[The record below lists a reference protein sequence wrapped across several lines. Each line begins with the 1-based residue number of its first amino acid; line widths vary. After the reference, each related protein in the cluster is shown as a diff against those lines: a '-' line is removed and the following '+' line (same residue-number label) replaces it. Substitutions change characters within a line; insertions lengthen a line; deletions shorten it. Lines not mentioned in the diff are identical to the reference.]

1 MRKHILF
8 TGLLALALFALCLA
22 AVRPAD
28 AQHRPRGYG
37 STRGGSS
44 YGGGGVPDS
53 GVYEVV
59 LWLSASYGDPSWT
72 YGPPYYTTPQRCS
85 DDASVCA
92 YRSRGGSVTA
102 AAEPTNDGGPLDSGI
117 TPQIGAIQRMG
128 AMLNRPV
135 ILVDRA
141 FAGSPVASY
150 STVDLL
156 DDLDD
161 AVAFAADAGAVARV
175 SILTDNSGGYREL
188 LNGDQFTDYITDLE
202 VHRTA
207 VNNHIAA
214 RVDAG
219 VAGWLPSTVAL
230 ALNAGTAQQWGVS
243 GLARHTFNDDFVTW
257 TDTPANNAAL
267 CGQLY
272 HVETGTDQLHPDQ
285 EGGQAMADLYGRCWA
300 RMALFPGRRASASL
314 RGITMVDADS
324 FRASFYVPCR
334 EEGTCLNNPP
344 LALDTTNVVG
354 QESTNADVLTYGFHF
369 YLSGVLQQPGAVSN
383 ASFLSCPAPA
393 TVCDVQ
399 LDFASLPNFD
409 AISYADTAEVNTAVD
424 PSNPKTGGGNFLSRL
439 NSSADLRP
447 CGVDLPCAD
456 WTVANAF
463 AVSPYDG
470 GPSDS
475 GVHPDAAADAGASD
489 AAAEDA
495 APSDSGIHAD
505 AAVDAGPDAG
515 AYNNGYFLES
525 DGGYLELAANNAP
538 LNLLSTF
545 SICLVARTD
554 TVESPP
560 GTWSNQYQPPYKRW
574 FFGSEMIWL
583 FGNIGGE
590 WVTGV
595 QAGGTGF
602 DIDSPTISSGVW
614 THLCMAYDNSST
626 VFYVNGVARSA
637 DAGVTVNGSPPASI
651 TDDNVV
657 HHILGDSVSPF
668 TATDVDSIVFYSGV
682 INQSA
687 ADDHRCAFTGITN
700 IDGGANPC
708 SGQSLGQVVFH
719 PDFVEAYLFDNP
731 DAGPGQSYT
740 GNNDFTVNGTLLQTA
755 SPLP

>member
-1 MRKHILF
+1 MKRHILF
-8 TGLLALALFALCLA
+8 TGLLAVTLALLFFVLA
-22 AVRPAD
+22 VPAQ

-37 STRGGSS
+37 STRGGVAS
-44 YGGGGVPDS
+44 GGGGVPDS

-59 LWLSASYGDPSWT
+59 LWLSASYGDPAWT

-92 YRSRGGSVTA
+92 YRARDGVVTA

-150 STVDLL
+150 STTALL

-161 AVAFAADAGAVARV
+161 AVAYAADAGAVARV

-188 LNGDQFTDYITDLE
+188 LNGDLFTDYITDLE

-219 VAGWLPSTVAL
+219 VAGWLPSTVTL

-243 GLARHTFNDDFVTW
+243 GVARHTFNDDFVTW

-272 HVETGTDQLHPDQ
+272 HVETGVDELHPDQ

-300 RMALFPGRRASASL
+300 RMVSFPGRRASASL

-324 FRASFYVPCR
+324 FRASFYIPCR

-344 LALDTTNVVG
+344 VSLNTTDVVG
-354 QESTNADVLTYGFHF
+354 QQSTNADVLTYGFHF
-369 YLSGVLQQPGAVSN
+369 YLAGVLQQPGAVSN
-383 ASFLSCPAPA
+383 ATFLSCPAPA

-409 AISYADTAEVNTAVD
+409 AISYADTAEVNTAVS
-424 PSNPKTGGGNFLSRL
+424 PNNPKTGGGNFLVRL
-439 NSSADLRP
+439 NSAADLRP

-463 AVSPYDG
+463 AVSPYDA

-475 GVHPDAAADAGASD
+475 GVHPDAAADAGVSD

-495 APSDSGIHAD
+495 APSDSGIHPD

-515 AYNNGYFLES
+515 AYNNAYFLES
-525 DGGYLELAANNAP
+525 DGGYLELAANNTP

-554 TVESPP
+554 TAV
-560 GTWSNQYQPPYKRW
+560 QYQPPYKRW
-574 FFGSEMIWL
+574 FFGSNMIWL

-590 WVTGV
+590 WVTGIE
-595 QAGGTGF
+595 QTGTGF
-602 DIDSPTISSGVW
+602 DIDTPTISSGTW
-614 THLCMAYDNSST
+614 THLCMAYDNSAT
-626 VFYVNGVARSA
+626 VMYVNGVARSM
-637 DAGVTVNGSPPASI
+637 DAGVTVNGSPPVTI

-657 HHILGDSVSPF
+657 HQILGDSVG
-668 TATDVDSIVFYSGV
+668 AYVDTDVDSIVFYSDV
-682 INQSA
+682 ITQA
-687 ADDHRCAFTGITN
+687 QADSHRCAFTTITN

-708 SGQSLGQVVFH
+708 SGQSLGQVVFDT
-719 PDFVEAYLFDNP
+719 DFVEAYLFDNP
-731 DAGPGQSYT
+731 DAGPGRSYS
-740 GNNDFTVNGTLLQTA
+740 GNNDFTVNGALLQTA